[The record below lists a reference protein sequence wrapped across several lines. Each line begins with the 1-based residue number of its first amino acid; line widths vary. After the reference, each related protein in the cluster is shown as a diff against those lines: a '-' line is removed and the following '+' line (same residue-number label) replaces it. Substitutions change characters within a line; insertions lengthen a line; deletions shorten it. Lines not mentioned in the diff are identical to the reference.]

1 MPHFLK
7 VNTASRMES
16 TSEPM
21 RIQMTDATY
30 RALKAK
36 GGFHVDDRGEI
47 EVKGKDK
54 MQTYWLTGAEEL
66 A

>member
-1 MPHFLK
+1 
-7 VNTASRMES
+7 MES

-30 RALKAK
+30 QALKAK

-47 EVKGKDK
+47 EVRGKDK